1 MFKSVRQLFA
11 LFSQVFTTFGVTH
24 QFAIDNVNPS
34 SSTLWMGFLFLVL
47 LFALV
52 VLFNFYRQLLSD
64 TGALSTGIDAFQLIS
79 PIICHMILIAES
91 LFSVQVMDRMWI
103 TVKEIQKLLEGT
115 DLKIWDLKFFQKY
128 CRKFLISQL
137 IPIIVE
143 SYITL
148 SISKAPEWQRH
159 WIARTFSF
167 NATRLATLHY
177 ILWVDYLASR
187 GEVVSTELESL
198 AVQRKNLKLAADFDE
213 HLFQKVENLKKIHGL
228 LWRLSQDVNRRFG
241 IFLLS
246 SMTNLFLSITIDFYW
261 IYGNFR
267 FGGNPFA
274 LRELMNFDEL

>member
-1 MFKSVRQLFA
+1 MFRSVRQFFA

-24 QFAIDNVNPS
+24 QFSIDNVNPS

-52 VLFNFYRQLLSD
+52 VLFSFHRQLLSD
-64 TGALSTGIDAFQLIS
+64 TGALSTAIDAFQLIS

-91 LFSVQVMDRMWI
+91 IFSVEVMERMWMS
-103 TVKEIQKLLEGT
+103 VKEIENLLKEKN
-115 DLKIWDLKFFQKY
+115 LKIRDSKFYQKY
-128 CRKFLISQL
+128 LGKILISQI

-148 SISKAPEWQRH
+148 SISKAPEWQRN

-167 NATRLATLHY
+167 NATRLASLHY
-177 ILWVDYLASR
+177 ILWVDFLASR
-187 GEVVSTELESL
+187 CEFISMELESL
-198 AVQRKNLKLAADFDE
+198 ATQRPSFKLAPDFDRQ
-213 HLFQKVENLKKIHGL
+213 LFLKVDSFKKIHRC

-241 IFLLS
+241 IFILS

-274 LRELMNFDEL
+274 LREL